1 MLDVV
6 RRLEQADGDP
16 LVVVIAMTAGERTI
30 TVSPIGLGV
39 LEGTPAIE
47 TLKAIVDKIA
57 SRL

>member
-1 MLDVV
+1 
-6 RRLEQADGDP
+6 
-16 LVVVIAMTAGERTI
+16 MTAGERTI

-39 LEGTPAIE
+39 LEGTPAFE